1 MLKFNNKV
9 LNINGNWLNPSGSP
23 VPPVPDPYNPLNLPP
38 NTVRVRTKDGNVPYK
53 GDNSTYETATL
64 VQGTTDVY
72 DVYKSGT
79 DFIHLFV
86 NSSNLIEVLGAN
98 TTGIT
103 DMSQMFVIC
112 PMTSISLFD
121 TTNVNN
127 MSFMFSNCTEL
138 TSIPLFDTTNVTN
151 MEYMFSNCNNLTT
164 IPLLNTSNVT
174 NMNYMFQYCNNLTSI
189 PLFDTTNVTNME
201 YTFYCC
207 YKVESG
213 ALALYQQA
221 SNQTNPP
228 SNHTRAFCGCGSDTQ
243 TGSAELEQIPS
254 DWK

>member
-9 LNINGNWLNPSGSP
+9 LKINGNWLNPSGSP

-103 DMSQMFVIC
+103 DMSNMFVIC

-127 MSFMFSNCTEL
+127 MSFMFSNCTE
-138 TSIPLFDTTNVTN
+138 
-151 MEYMFSNCNNLTT
+151 
-164 IPLLNTSNVT
+164 
-174 NMNYMFQYCNNLTSI
+174 LTSI

-228 SNHTRAFCGCGSDTQ
+228 SNHTRAFCECGSDTQ

>member
-9 LNINGNWLNPSGSP
+9 LKINGNWLNPSGSP

-38 NTVRVRTKDGNVPYK
+38 NTVRVRTNDGNVPYK

-103 DMSQMFVIC
+103 DMSHMFVIC
-112 PMTSISLFD
+112 PITSISLFD

-138 TSIPLFDTTNVTN
+138 TSIPLFDTTNVTT
-151 MEYMFSNCNNLTT
+151 MSN
-164 IPLLNTSNVT
+164 
-174 NMNYMFQYCNNLTSI
+174 
-189 PLFDTTNVTNME
+189 
-201 YTFYCC
+201 TFYCC
-207 YKVESG
+207 FKVESG

-228 SNHTRAFCGCGSDTQ
+228 SNHTGTFSACGSDTQ

>member
-9 LNINGNWLNPSGSP
+9 LHINDKWLNPSGSP
-23 VPPVPDPYNPLNLPP
+23 VTPVPDPYNPLNLPP

-103 DMSQMFVIC
+103 DMSHMFVIC

-127 MSFMFSNCTEL
+127 MSFMFSNCTE
-138 TSIPLFDTTNVTN
+138 
-151 MEYMFSNCNNLTT
+151 
-164 IPLLNTSNVT
+164 
-174 NMNYMFQYCNNLTSI
+174 LTSI

-228 SNHTRAFCGCGSDTQ
+228 SNHTRAFCECGSDTQ

-254 DWK
+254 EWK